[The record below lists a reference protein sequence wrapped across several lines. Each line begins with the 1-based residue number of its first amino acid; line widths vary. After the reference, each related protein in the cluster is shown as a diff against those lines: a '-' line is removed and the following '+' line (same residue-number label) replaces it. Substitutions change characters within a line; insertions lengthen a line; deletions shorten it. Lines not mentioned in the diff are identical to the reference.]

1 MIMADEP
8 QSLRACYADAEST
21 RKALDSISDT
31 NSDNYQ
37 ENLASAIAKY
47 EECVRIAA
55 EVSLFST
62 NETLEDI
69 SSGDLQCVLSQTWVG
84 DRLSNMTMTM
94 TIDTFF
100 HIFTPQACCSG
111 LARSAKQSCYA
122 HEGSWSA
129 I

>member
-8 QSLRACYADAEST
+8 QSLRTCYADAELK
-21 RKALDSISDT
+21 RKSLDSIFDT

-37 ENLASAIAKY
+37 ENLSSAIAKY

-69 SSGDLQCVLSQTWVG
+69 SSGDLQCVLSFIIHV
-84 DRLSNMTMTM
+84 SV
-94 TIDTFF
+94 
-100 HIFTPQACCSG
+100 
-111 LARSAKQSCYA
+111 
-122 HEGSWSA
+122 
-129 I
+129 

>member
-1 MIMADEP
+1 MADEP
-8 QSLRACYADAEST
+8 QSLRACYTDAESK
-21 RKALDSISDT
+21 RKALDSIFDT

-69 SSGDLQCVLSQTWVG
+69 SSGDLQCVHPRCL
-84 DRLSNMTMTM
+84 
-94 TIDTFF
+94 
-100 HIFTPQACCSG
+100 
-111 LARSAKQSCYA
+111 
-122 HEGSWSA
+122 
-129 I
+129 